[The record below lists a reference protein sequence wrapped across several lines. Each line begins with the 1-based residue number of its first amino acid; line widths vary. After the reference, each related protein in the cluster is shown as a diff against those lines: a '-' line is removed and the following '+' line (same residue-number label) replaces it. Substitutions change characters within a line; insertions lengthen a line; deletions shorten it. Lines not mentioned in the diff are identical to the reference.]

1 MCCRQGIGGTEGVC
15 ELAAQRVRT
24 QETDWCRG
32 CHAGLTAAGP
42 WAPEGSFQSLWIVS
56 LWLYCLSKTLPIFI
70 IGVVIVLTKTCVM
83 SVRMKP
89 SIWLLTLKPYL
100 LLPNSVTWGKLR
112 CPCLSHPQ
120 GVGNS
125 TWLAT
130 LWRGLCNVFKTPS
143 SVWAL
148 GNGLLER
155 PSVRGALFS

>member
-1 MCCRQGIGGTEGVC
+1 MCWPGDRRHWRCLRAGSTAGQDAGDRLV
-15 ELAAQRVRT
+15 QRRPCWSNGSRT
-24 QETDWCRG
+24 M
-32 CHAGLTAAGP
+32 
-42 WAPEGSFQSLWIVS
+42 GSRRFFSSLRIVS

-83 SVRMKP
+83 FVRMKP

-112 CPCLSHPQ
+112 CLGRSHPQ

-130 LWRGLCNVFKTPS
+130 LLRGLYNVFKTPS
-143 SVWAL
+143 SVWAPS
-148 GNGLLER
+148 NGLLER
-155 PSVRGALFS
+155 PSVGGALFS